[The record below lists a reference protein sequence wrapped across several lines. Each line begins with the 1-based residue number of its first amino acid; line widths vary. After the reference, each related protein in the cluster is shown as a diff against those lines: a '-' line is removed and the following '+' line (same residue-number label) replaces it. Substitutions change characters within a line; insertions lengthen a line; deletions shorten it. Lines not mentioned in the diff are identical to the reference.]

1 MYARSLSAAAAVLLL
16 ALPAQRPAAFAS
28 GPGTCIAEAS
38 AITGMGSRTRNLPG
52 AGPFQVMFDMGGTTY
67 VPGQTHM
74 ISVFATDVSEFNG
87 FLVYGETTMGMRVG
101 SFDKSDG
108 NIGSPI
114 VTCPD
119 APEATASHTSLGP
132 AATTEIIIPWTAPAT
147 DVGSIEL
154 RSIVLSGARG
164 SRGGQEFFFPA
175 VLTLTAG
182 PPDLVFGDGF
192 EL

>member
-1 MYARSLSAAAAVLLL
+1 APDVSDLNGFPVY
-16 ALPAQRPAAFAS
+16 
-28 GPGTCIAEAS
+28 GDTT
-38 AITGMGSRTRNLPG
+38 TGMR
-52 AGPFQVMFDMGGTTY
+52 D
-67 VPGQTHM
+67 
-74 ISVFATDVSEFNG
+74 
-87 FLVYGETTMGMRVG
+87 G
-101 SFDKSDG
+101 SFDKRDG
-108 NIGSPI
+108 TLGSPI